1 MEIIIFII
9 AFVAISSYAVDYF
22 SKDESKLDTT
32 ISNNNDFQNNRTQV
46 DIFPENSQKVDHYE
60 IRRLNEI
67 KKANEAREY
76 FESHR
81 TKINTTPKH
90 EVSTINTKTDY
101 TAKDDND
108 KSTITNIYI
117 QQNTFNIQVNNNN
130 SKKGSG
136 GHAKKG
142 WKERGYRVKDG
153 ESYAYKHFG
162 NEIYTQN
169 QVVAIASHNS
179 VLSLEG
185 LSKNQKK
192 VKILGQALLEKVGSK
207 RIAKDIL
214 VRDYDFDE
222 ETAKYAV
229 GYRGY

>member
-22 SKDESKLDTT
+22 SKDQSKLDTT
-32 ISNNNDFQNNRTQV
+32 TSNANDFQNNRSQV
-46 DIFPENSQKVDHYE
+46 DVFPEKNQKIDHY
-60 IRRLNEI
+60 EI

-76 FESHR
+76 FENHR
-81 TKINTTPKH
+81 TKINTAPKH

-108 KSTITNIYI
+108 KNTITNIYI
-117 QQNTFNIQVNNNN
+117 QQNTVNIQVNNNH

-136 GHAKKG
+136 GHTEQVWKKL
-142 WKERGYRVKDG
+142 GYKVKHG
-153 ESYAYKHFG
+153 ESYAYKHYG
-162 NEIYTQN
+162 QEIYTKD
-169 QVVAIASHNS
+169 QVVAIASYGS
-179 VLSLEG
+179 VLSLDG

-192 VKILGQALLEKVGSK
+192 VKTLGQALLEKVGSK

-214 VRDYDFDE
+214 VREYDFDE
-222 ETAKYAV
+222 ETAKYAL
-229 GYRGY
+229 GYRGYENY